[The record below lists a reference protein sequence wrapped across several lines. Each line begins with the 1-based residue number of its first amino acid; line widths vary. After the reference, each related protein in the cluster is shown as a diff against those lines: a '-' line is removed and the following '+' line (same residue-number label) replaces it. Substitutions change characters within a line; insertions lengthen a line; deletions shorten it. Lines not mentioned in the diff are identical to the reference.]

1 MDDQSERRVDYYRLL
16 RRVAVNRWRLILL
29 VFVGLAIPTTL
40 YALLWVPNTYE
51 AVATI
56 FFEDQEKQRGPSL
69 LREWLPTSDSSPFHL
84 ALLSSHSLAQAVID
98 RLSPQAKAELGAGGM
113 SVDYVGEAGNFIRWV
128 LRRELVFVAPHLR
141 ILRELEARMK
151 FEQLKSGEIQIRAA
165 AYQPQVATE
174 VANTYVRV
182 LQARGGSFTREEGRA
197 AREFIESSLKQ
208 TKKDL
213 EEAEATLAQFQ
224 REKGVV
230 NLPQRSQLDVAKLA
244 QLENALADVQAS
256 KEIAGV
262 RLNSLRGGK
271 YVGRRSAPAAAG
283 PFRQQFRERLTE
295 LEQKLATLLEKY
307 TEEHPLVVSTLAE
320 IEQARLNLGGTPQ
333 VGQRS
338 SSVQMVL
345 KSAEQSLLAKEMADL
360 EVEISALEAKE
371 EVLKQRMAVLTRNLT
386 TANQGELEGLTFVR
400 RVDAKRSLFNLL
412 TERLSQA
419 RIQEQAEA
427 RGLRV
432 IDHASLPVAPK
443 TMPARIRVLLG
454 LLVGLGLGMGIA
466 TLTEYFKQP
475 VETEDDVAE
484 ATGLPVLG
492 WLPMVVQN
500 GHGKKEDR
508 RPLSFAQNPTRWS
521 IPLEGCRAIRTAVE
535 SLNHERPLRTIMLA
549 SAGPKEGKSTV
560 LVNLG
565 WVFWELGRRL
575 VVVDADLRRPTLHRA
590 LRLTPSVGITD
601 LLTAKASWEKVRR
614 PIKEDFVLLPGS
626 TTAVA
631 NPGALLRTEKVRELL
646 DLLKDCADLVLFDS
660 APVLAVSD
668 NLLLASLV
676 DGVIL
681 VVRAD
686 HTQRRDLIRAK
697 QLLERVGA
705 RLLGVV
711 INQVR
716 PSEARR
722 YYAQYGSYYSP
733 GDVFSVQRRW
743 WDPRSWWRPKAS
755 ETYGG
760 NGGMR

>member
-40 YALLWVPNTYE
+40 YALVWVPNTYE

-69 LREWLPTSDSSPFHL
+69 LREWLPASDSSLHL
-84 ALLSSHSLAQAVID
+84 ALLSSQSLAQAVID
-98 RLSPQAKAELGAGGM
+98 PLSPQAKAELGGGGM
-113 SVDYVGEAGNFIRWV
+113 HADYVGEAGNFIRWL
-128 LRRELVFVAPHLR
+128 LRQELVFVASHVR
-141 ILRELEARMK
+141 ILRELEARVK
-151 FEQLKSGEIQIRAA
+151 FEQLKSGEVQIRAA
-165 AYQPQVATE
+165 AYQPEVATE
-174 VANTYVRV
+174 LANTYVRV

-197 AREFIESSLKQ
+197 AGEFLETSLKQ
-208 TKKDL
+208 AKKDL
-213 EEAEATLAQFQ
+213 EEAEATLAQYQ
-224 REKGVV
+224 REKGVI

-333 VGQRS
+333 VGKRS
-338 SSVQMVL
+338 SSVQMAL
-345 KSAEQSLLAKEMADL
+345 KSAEQSLLAKEMADQ

-386 TANQGELEGLTFVR
+386 TANQGELEGFTLVR

-419 RIQEQAEA
+419 RIQEQAQA

-432 IDHASLPVAPK
+432 VDNASLPVTPK
-443 TMPARIRVLLG
+443 TMPVRIRVLLG
-454 LLVGLGLGMGIA
+454 LLLGLGLSTGIA

-492 WLPMVVQN
+492 WLPMVIQN
-500 GHGKKEDR
+500 GHGKKDR
-508 RPLSFAQNPTRWS
+508 DLRPLSFAQNPTRWS

-535 SLNHERPLRTIMLA
+535 SLSHESPVRTIMLA

-560 LVNLG
+560 VVNLG

-590 LRLTPSVGITD
+590 LRLTPSLGITD
-601 LLTAKASWEKVRR
+601 LLTAKASWEKIRR

-626 TTAVA
+626 ATAVA
-631 NPGALLRTEKVRELL
+631 NPGALLRTEKVRGLL

-681 VVRAD
+681 VVRSG

-697 QLLERVGA
+697 QRLERAGA

-711 INQVR
+711 INQV
-716 PSEARR
+716 PQWEARR
-722 YYAQYGSYYSP
+722 YYAQYGSYYAP
-733 GDVFSVQRRW
+733 GDVFSVQKRW

-760 NGGMR
+760 M